1 MLRKRKTSTQDS
13 EYAPSTSR
21 RNDEISLAETI
32 KMKFKKLIVNKN
44 PYPTSTENL
53 SKNNF
58 KIMKKT

>member
-13 EYAPSTSR
+13 EYAPSTSG

-32 KMKFKKLIVNKN
+32 KMKLKKLIVNKN

>member
-1 MLRKRKTSTQDS
+1 MLRKRKTSTQDN

-21 RNDEISLAETI
+21 RKDEIPLAKTI
-32 KMKFKKLIVNKN
+32 KMQLKKLIVTKN

-53 SKNNF
+53 SKENF